1 MNVRT
6 TRAAASAA
14 VLLACAALSAGCGSA
29 APPPASSAA
38 AGSYADILP
47 APVSAT
53 QSSGRPFDLDS
64 GTSIYAAS
72 PAAAPVADYLAALL
86 RPATG
91 YALPVVSAAPSGDA
105 IRLTLSGAPASVG
118 QQGYRL
124 TVASSGIVLSAQSAA
139 GLFEGVQTYRQLLP
153 AAIESAKAVQGASWS
168 VPAGSVT
175 DYPRYAYRGASLD
188 VARHFFTVAEVER
201 YIDDV
206 ARYKIDYLHL
216 HLTDDQ
222 GWRLAI
228 DGYPALTG
236 IGAST
241 EVGGGSGGYYTQAQY
256 RQIVA
261 YAAARYITVIPE
273 IDMPGHVNAAESG
286 YGDLTCDG
294 TAPAPY
300 SGTDTGFSTLCTDK
314 PAVKTFVAAVLK
326 QLAALTPGP
335 YLDIGGDEA
344 QATSASDYAAF
355 MTWAAA
361 QVRADGKIPM
371 GWDAITNAQTGSTAQ
386 APTLAEYWETT
397 ASPTPAFQAAV
408 AAGTK
413 VVLAPANH
421 AYLDQKYDQNT
432 ALGLDWAGPI
442 SLAQSYDWDP
452 ADYLQGVPSS
462 AVYGVEAA
470 MWSET
475 LTSVSDLEYLAFP
488 RLAAVAELGW
498 SPSSGHALGA
508 FEQRLAAQAPHWR
521 AAGINFSPVSGV
533 DWPSGG
539 PSRG

>member
-1 MNVRT
+1 MTRPIR
-6 TRAAASAA
+6 RAALAA
-14 VLLACAALSAGCGSA
+14 ALLGCAALSAGCGGNAPAPAPSA
-29 APPPASSAA
+29 APA
-38 AGSYADILP
+38 SYADILP
-47 APVSAT
+47 APVSAAQT
-53 QSSGRPFDLDS
+53 PGQKFELDS
-64 GTSIYAAS
+64 GTSLYAAS
-72 PAAAPVADYLAALL
+72 SAAAPVADYLAGLL

-91 YALPVVSAAPSGDA
+91 YRLPVVSAAPSGDA

-118 QQGYRL
+118 DQGYQL
-124 TVASSGIVLSAQSAA
+124 KVTPDGITLSAQSAA
-139 GLFEGVQTYRQLLP
+139 GLFEGVQTLRQLLP
-153 AAIESAKAVQGASWS
+153 ASIESPTAVQGASWP

-188 VARHFFTVAEVER
+188 VARHFFDVADVER
-201 YIDDV
+201 YIDEIS
-206 ARYKIDYLHL
+206 RYKIDYLHL

-236 IGAST
+236 VGANT
-241 EVGGGSGGYYTQAQY
+241 EVGRGTGGYYTQAQY

-273 IDMPGHVNAAESG
+273 IDMPGHVNAAEAA

-294 TAPAPY
+294 KAPAPY
-300 SGTDTGFSTLCTDK
+300 TGTDTGFSTLCTDK

-326 QLAALTPGP
+326 QLVALTPGS
-335 YLDIGGDEA
+335 YIDIGGDEA
-344 QATSASDYAAF
+344 QSTPAPDYASF

-397 ASPTPAFQAAV
+397 ESPTPAFQAAV

-421 AYLDQKYDQNT
+421 AYLDQKYDQDT
-432 ALGLDWAGPI
+432 VLGLDWAGPI
-442 SLAQSYDWDP
+442 SLAQSYEWDP
-452 ADYLQGVPSS
+452 STYLLDVPSS

-470 MWSET
+470 MWGET
-475 LTSVSDLEYLAFP
+475 LTTMSDLEYLAFP
-488 RLAAVAELGW
+488 RLTAVAELGW
-498 SPSSGHALGA
+498 SPASAHRLSA
-508 FEQRLAAQAPHWR
+508 FERRLAAQAPYWR
-521 AAGINFSPVSGV
+521 AAGINFYEAPEVN
-533 DWPSGG
+533 WPSGG
-539 PSRG
+539 